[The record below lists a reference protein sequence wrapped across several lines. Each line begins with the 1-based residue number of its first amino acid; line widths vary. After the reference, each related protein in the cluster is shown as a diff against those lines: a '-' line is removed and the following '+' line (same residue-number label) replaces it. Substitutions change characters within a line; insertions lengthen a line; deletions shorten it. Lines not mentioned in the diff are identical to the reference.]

1 MQQKFYTEQA
11 LGEMF
16 SAKDFM
22 FDCTD
27 GIRLRIE
34 NEVEEMEPV
43 NYLCWM
49 GEGDKIFF
57 DNINESDM
65 DETLTKY
72 EFNINNSEYV
82 MWKTKTF
89 DADACE

>member
-16 SAKDFM
+16 STKDFM

-34 NEVEEMEPV
+34 NEAV
-43 NYLCWM
+43 
-49 GEGDKIFF
+49 I
-57 DNINESDM
+57 
-65 DETLTKY
+65 
-72 EFNINNSEYV
+72 
-82 MWKTKTF
+82 
-89 DADACE
+89 